1 MFAICRKE
9 IRSYMNSMVG
19 CVFIALLLALC
30 GVYFTAY
37 HLNGA
42 YPNFSYTLQGMSV
55 VFLIAVPILTMRSLA
70 EERRQKTD
78 QLLLTSPI
86 SVPRIVFGKYLALVG
101 IFAIPMI
108 VICFYPV
115 ILRTFGDISFRETY
129 TAVFGFFLMG
139 CAYLAIGLLVSSLT
153 ESTIISAVVCF
164 LVLFLTYLMDGIEN
178 FFPST
183 SAASFVSL
191 IVIFALISL
200 LIWHWTKN
208 SLIGGICLVG
218 TEGICAALYY
228 VDASSF
234 QGVIQDILDVFHVSG
249 RFSNFADGIFDVDGL
264 VYFLSVIVICLFL
277 TVQSIQKRRWS

>member
-1 MFAICRKE
+1 MLAICKKE
-9 IRSYMNSMVG
+9 ILSCMNSMVG

-42 YPNFSYTLQGMSV
+42 YPKFSYTLQGMSV

-78 QLLLTSPI
+78 QLLLTSPV

-101 IFAIPMI
+101 IFAIPMV
-108 VICFYPV
+108 VICFYPL
-115 ILRTFGDISFRETY
+115 ILRAFGSISFRETY
-129 TAVFGFFLMG
+129 TGVFGFFLMG
-139 CAYLAIGLLVSSLT
+139 CAYLSIGLLVSSLT
-153 ESTIISAVVCF
+153 ESTIISAVICF

-183 SAASFVSL
+183 SAASFISL
-191 IVIFALISL
+191 LVLFAILSL

-218 TEGICAALYY
+218 SEAACAICYR
-228 VDASSF
+228 VSASSF
-234 QGVIQDILDVFHVSG
+234 QGVIQKILDVFYISG
-249 RFSNFADGIFDVDGL
+249 RFSNFADGIFDIDGV
-264 VYFLSVIVICLFL
+264 VYFLLVIVICLFL